1 MTLRSY
7 KLAINK
13 PCEENW
19 LDMTTNEQGKYCA
32 QCCKTVIDFSILS
45 DDEIVKV
52 LNNSSAELCG
62 RLSPQQLN
70 REIHNS
76 AKTTPVTYN
85 WWYNVASSILLL
97 VTAKQAEA
105 KAPELIANQHITQQY
120 SLTTPA
126 ITTTDSI
133 TIKGKV
139 VDSTGEP
146 VPFVK
151 VNIIGTSLH
160 TTTDFD
166 GNFKFKINQNSKD
179 EKWTLEFTSAGYLQ
193 QTREVSIQKG
203 KSIKITIGL
212 TVEADFKFMQDS
224 TNNNLVV
231 GMMTKGRVVFIE
243 GKKVP
248 KKSWQFWKR
257 N

>member
-13 PCEENW
+13 PCEEKW

-52 LNNSSAELCG
+52 LNNSSGELCG

-76 AKTTPVTYN
+76 AKTTPITYN

-105 KAPELIANQHITQQY
+105 KAPALIANQHITQPKQY
-120 SLTTPA
+120 SFTTSA

-139 VDSTGEP
+139 VDENGEP
-146 VPFVK
+146 VPFGNVVVADNMK
-151 VNIIGTSLH
+151 YNTQ
-160 TTTDFD
+160 TDFN
-166 GNFKFKINQNSKD
+166 GEFKLIVSHILVQKEIKLRFTCVGYAQIEKILSREKTNSNINITMVS
-179 EKWTLEFTSAGYLQ
+179 EKNWSGGLA
-193 QTREVSIQKG
+193 
-203 KSIKITIGL
+203 ITV
-212 TVEADFKFMQDS
+212 VE
-224 TNNNLVV
+224 
-231 GMMTKGRVVFIE
+231 
-243 GKKVP
+243 KKKP
-248 KKSWQFWKR
+248 KRWQFWKH

>member
-52 LNNSSAELCG
+52 LNNSSGELCG

-76 AKTTPVTYN
+76 AKTTPITYN

-105 KAPELIANQHITQQY
+105 KAPELIANQHITQQH

-133 TIKGKV
+133 TINGKV
-139 VDSTGEP
+139 VDESGEP
-146 VPFVK
+146 VPFGNVVVADNMK
-151 VNIIGTSLH
+151 YNTQTDFNGEFKLIVPNTLVQKEIKLRISSVGFALVEKTIAPKKTNSSVNITLVSPKQFVGDIVIVV
-160 TTTDFD
+160 
-166 GNFKFKINQNSKD
+166 K
-179 EKWTLEFTSAGYLQ
+179 EK
-193 QTREVSIQKG
+193 
-203 KSIKITIGL
+203 
-212 TVEADFKFMQDS
+212 
-224 TNNNLVV
+224 
-231 GMMTKGRVVFIE
+231 
-243 GKKVP
+243 
-248 KKSWQFWKR
+248 KKSKRWQFWKR